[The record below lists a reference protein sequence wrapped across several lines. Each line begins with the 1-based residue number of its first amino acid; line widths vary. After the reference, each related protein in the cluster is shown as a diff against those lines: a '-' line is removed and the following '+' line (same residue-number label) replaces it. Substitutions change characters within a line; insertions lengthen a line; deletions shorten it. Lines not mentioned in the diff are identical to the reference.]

1 MDQSPAASDN
11 EEMPFSPIG
20 SHRRSTRRKATPKR
34 YSAEHRSN
42 REEMS
47 IGSHRRST
55 RRKATPKRYDAEHGS
70 DRGSGNQTVSE
81 EEVDVFSDF
90 LRRSPRRKVAPL
102 KYVAEDFREGLCS
115 PTGGKMKRNDLSPN
129 ESPKPSRVSFA
140 MMEENESSDLSD
152 KKQEELKSL
161 KEKRFGEIQ
170 TSKIEEKQKVLE
182 VRAKVREEQRLCRQK
197 ALEMKAKLRVEERER
212 KLVEQEKLRMAR
224 SIVKE
229 AQRSSQKRRREREKE
244 RKQREL
250 QEMKEKNA
258 EERKRMKELCSV
270 PAMGVSSVVC
280 IPVALLE
287 LHVCRCY

>member
-1 MDQSPAASDN
+1 MDQSPASSDN
-11 EEMPFSPIG
+11 EEMPYSPIG

-42 REEMS
+42 REMS
-47 IGSHRRST
+47 IGSRRRSS
-55 RRKATPKRYDAEHGS
+55 RRKATPKRYSAEHGS

-81 EEVDVFSDF
+81 EEVNVFADF

-115 PTGGKMKRNDLSPN
+115 PTGGKMKRNDDLSPN
-129 ESPKPSRVSFA
+129 ESPKPSRVSFTT
-140 MMEENESSDLSD
+140 MEENESSDLSD

-212 KLVEQEKLRMAR
+212 KLVEQEKLCMAR

-244 RKQREL
+244 RKQREF

-270 PAMGVSSVVC
+270 PAMGVSSVVYSSST
-280 IPVALLE
+280 PGAA
-287 LHVCRCY
+287 RM